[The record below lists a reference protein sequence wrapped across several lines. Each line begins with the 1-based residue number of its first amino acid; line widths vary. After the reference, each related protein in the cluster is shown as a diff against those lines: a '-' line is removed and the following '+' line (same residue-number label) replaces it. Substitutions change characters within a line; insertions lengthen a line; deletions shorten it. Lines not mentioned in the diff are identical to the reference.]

1 MSFRL
6 TSTDV
11 SRGRVIGP
19 AALCLISAGAGE
31 AAADT
36 VSATS
41 DGATTVQQVVVTG
54 QRPSLTT
61 LTEPLQATPQ
71 AINVV
76 PAQVLED
83 EGVASL
89 QDALKNVP
97 GVTLNAGEGGSHGDS
112 INLRGFPASD
122 DFFLD
127 GLRDTG
133 FYTRDD
139 FNLDAIEVY
148 KGPAS
153 TLFGRGSTGGVVDQV
168 SKQPKLGGFEDGS
181 FSVGANDEVRG
192 VFDIDAPVSSDAA
205 IRVAGMAMRSNVT
218 DRDDVLN
225 QRWGIAPSLK
235 IGFDGPTTFTLDV
248 FHQQEDNI
256 PDYGIPFVAGRP
268 APVDRSNFY
277 GLVNYDRNQT
287 NVNIVTAKL
296 SHDFSDDLTVTE
308 TARYGNYWLLTLQT
322 APHYDPSKVNPIPV
336 PTASTPLSQIVIFRD
351 RPSVSGVIETA
362 MSQTQATYK
371 SNFGWASN
379 ALVAGLDLDKETAT
393 LARYVN
399 QISSIPATSLLD
411 PNPEELIPG
420 GETNQ
425 IRQRPT
431 TATDT
436 IGVFLVDTLDIGT
449 HWSLIGGIRF
459 DRFHANFDEPITA
472 VSFDHTDN
480 IPSPRAALVYKPT
493 ENQSFYLSYGTSFD
507 PSAENLSLSASN
519 QALPPER
526 DKTYEAG
533 AKFQFPFM
541 GGALA
546 LASSVFRTEM
556 TNARVADPDNPT
568 LQQLAGD
575 LRVQGVEVDLS
586 GYITPQVE
594 ILANYTYLDAKNTT
608 PTSAGLTVNPLQ
620 NTAPN
625 QANLWAEYQPTRDWK
640 FGTGLNYLDER
651 PADVSGQAFVPAYL
665 TWDAMFSYR
674 LNRHLTL
681 QVNAYNL
688 TNELYFTNS
697 YFSSPTENHVVPGPG
712 RTVLFTASGR
722 F

>member
-1 MSFRL
+1 MSVIPASSEF
-6 TSTDV
+6 T
-11 SRGRVIGP
+11 RGRVFGP
-19 AALCLISAGAGE
+19 AALCLISATAGE

-36 VSATS
+36 VTAASDDATP
-41 DGATTVQQVVVTG
+41 VQQVVVTG

-61 LTEPLQATPQ
+61 LTEPLQSTPQ
-71 AINVV
+71 AVNVV

-97 GVTLNAGEGGSHGDS
+97 GVTLNAGEGGSHGNS

-168 SKQPKLGGFEDGS
+168 SKQPKLGGFEDGA
-181 FSVGANDEVRG
+181 FTLGTNDEVRG
-192 VFDIDAPVSSDAA
+192 VFDVDVPLTSDAA
-205 IRVAGMAMRSNVT
+205 LRVAGMAMGAHVT

-235 IGFDGPTTFTLDV
+235 VGFDGPTTFTLDL

-268 APVDRSNFY
+268 APVSRSNFY
-277 GLVNYDRNQT
+277 GLANYDRNQT
-287 NVNIVTAKL
+287 NVNIVTGKL
-296 SHDFSDDLTVTE
+296 SHEFSDDLTVTE

-322 APHYDPSKVNPIPV
+322 APHYDPAKVNPIPV
-336 PTASTPLSQIVIFRD
+336 PTAATPLSQIVIFRD
-351 RPSVSGVIETA
+351 RPNISGVIETA

-371 SNFGWASN
+371 SNFGWATN
-379 ALVAGLDLDKETAT
+379 ALVAGLDLDKETAS
-393 LARYVN
+393 LERYVN
-399 QISSIPATSLLD
+399 QISAIPATSLLD
-411 PNPEELIPG
+411 PDPNEVIPG
-420 GETNQ
+420 GQTNQ

-436 IGVFLVDTLDIGT
+436 VGVFLVDTLDIGT
-449 HWSLIGGIRF
+449 HWSLIGGIRY
-459 DRFHANFDEPITA
+459 DRFHANFNEPITKA
-472 VSFDHTDN
+472 HFDHTDN

-493 ENQSFYLSYGTSFD
+493 ANQSFYLSYGTSFD

-533 AKFQFPFM
+533 AKFLFLN
-541 GGALA
+541 GALA
-546 LASSVFRTEM
+546 FASSVFRTEM

-575 LRVQGVEVDLS
+575 LRVQGVELDVS
-586 GYITPQVE
+586 GYITRHIE

-625 QANLWAEYQPTRDWK
+625 QANLWAEYEPNEDWK
-640 FGTGLNYLDER
+640 FGAGLNYLDKR
-651 PADVSGQAFVPAYL
+651 PADVNGQAFVPAYV

-674 LNRHLTL
+674 VNQHLAL

-712 RTVLFTASGR
+712 RTVLFTVSGK